1 MSPKIRRTTHFC
13 TYLPLQ
19 RVGRW
24 WFSFFEHSLGG
35 IWFPRRQNKLE
46 TWNLRRPQNGSKSAF
61 HFRALSQK
69 VILGKHQLSVL
80 SKVENPPQNWREKCW
95 TPKSL
100 SPSNRVEFHA
110 SQGDIIHWLTLVG
123 PCNTKWGWGSH
134 YQSCNPCDP
143 APCAENDKK
152 NVHEEPYFRS
162 LSVSNHPPSQA
173 CSEAHKMILN
183 LPSP

>member
-1 MSPKIRRTTHFC
+1 MKDPHGWERTAVVCGGSSQEDLNILNKMIFIHNVTKIWQTTHFC

-80 SKVENPPQNWREKCW
+80 SNVENPPQKLKKKMQMKKRYLQGNVFCLDSI
-95 TPKSL
+95 TVTVYGTSIISL
-100 SPSNRVEFHA
+100 
-110 SQGDIIHWLTLVG
+110 
-123 PCNTKWGWGSH
+123 
-134 YQSCNPCDP
+134 
-143 APCAENDKK
+143 
-152 NVHEEPYFRS
+152 
-162 LSVSNHPPSQA
+162 LS
-173 CSEAHKMILN
+173 EI
-183 LPSP
+183 